1 MSYKIMKLKL
11 FLITISFIFFSECSV
26 KKTYFKTGEIK
37 TKNYKIFKS
46 KIAKTYNNKGKLIT
60 KEKLKQ
66 ANFERVNIYNKTV
79 NEQINQNDI
88 KGFYRTGF
96 RNKKYKYNEIITFE
110 GFVYKVEFT
119 EFSCKGNELVK
130 IKYGYNNREINP
142 NFTVSIKGIEKI
154 KFNQD
159 TIFQYMEKII
169 TSTK

>member
-1 MSYKIMKLKL
+1 ML
-11 FLITISFIFFSECSV
+11 FFVVFSACSLN
-26 KKTYFKTGEIK
+26 KTYFKTGEIK
-37 TKNYKIFKS
+37 TKNYKILKS
-46 KIAKTYNNKGKLIT
+46 KITKTYNNKGKLIT

-79 NEQINQNDI
+79 NEQINQTDI
-88 KGFYRTGF
+88 KGFYRKGF

-110 GFVYKVEFT
+110 GFVYKFEFI
-119 EFSCKGNELVK
+119 EFSCKGDELVQ
-130 IKYGYNNREINP
+130 IKYGYNTGEINP

-169 TSTK
+169 TSKK